1 MHSYYAKEKR
11 SKQSQSAVE
20 AVEIAAKLEHR
31 LATSLFIYAWFVIL
45 SPPWRAKDLLRCVVL
60 QHSIEAL

>member
-20 AVEIAAKLEHR
+20 AVEIAEKLEHR
-31 LATSLFIYAWFVIL
+31 LATSLFIYA
-45 SPPWRAKDLLRCVVL
+45 
-60 QHSIEAL
+60 